1 MPVAKSYRSVIYRL
15 IERPATGAGI
25 DIDETLSFPAVAS
38 YRPSTGPMAAQASFL
53 SGFEEAT
60 VLADLTRC
68 TWNGIGGSEF
78 LSLVT
83 SPVRSGSQALRFN
96 NIIFGIPGGWGNLY
110 RSFGVTGPTHYFRF
124 YLRPVSVA
132 SRGAD
137 GHAGIFSVDNT
148 YYEFFKGIGL
158 YDGLVVRYDVGD
170 RYGNQHGAYI
180 LGPTLAPNTWYRFEA
195 RYHLNGGRRYK
206 TFNEAGAMIG
216 DSGDITPNP
225 PTVVACP
232 SSFQGFLLGTSTAY
246 AANFEVYFDDV
257 AFRADSSVT
266 WDNWIGPGRV
276 GLAVPGPPV
285 ILAEW
290 TPVGSVNHHENV
302 DGAPATYSDADYN
315 RSFTVG
321 QRDRYS
327 LLRRTSIPATA
338 PITFFSLSGR
348 ARRTAGDSRLRLSL
362 LGPGFTEYL
371 APQWQPGAPQDPPAS
386 SDPATSAGLVI
397 DSAPIETVDQYQV
410 GYQLTVG
417 GGANGCDI
425 MEVVVGLNYVA

>member
-1 MPVAKSYRSVIYRL
+1 L
-15 IERPATGAGI
+15 
-25 DIDETLSFPAVAS
+25 
-38 YRPSTGPMAAQASFL
+38 
-53 SGFEEAT
+53 
-60 VLADLTRC
+60 RC
-68 TWNGIGGSEF
+68 TWNGILGSEF

-83 SPVRSGSQALRFN
+83 SPVRSGSQALRIN
-96 NIIFGIPGGWGNLY
+96 NIPNGGHCNLY
-110 RSFGVTGPTHYFRF
+110 RSFGITGPTHYFRF
-124 YLRPVSVA
+124 YLRPVSVV

-137 GHAGIFSVDNT
+137 GHAGILSVDNT

-158 YDGLVVRYDVGD
+158 YNGLVVRYDVGD
-170 RYGNQHGAYI
+170 RWGHQGGAWI
-180 LGPTLAPNTWYRFEA
+180 TGPTLAPNTWYRFEA

-206 TFNEAGAMIG
+206 TFNEAGALIG
-216 DSGDITPNP
+216 DSGDIAPNP

-232 SSFQGFLLGTSTAY
+232 SSFQGFMIGAGTAY
-246 AANFEVYFDDV
+246 AAEFDVYFDDV

-290 TPVGSVNHHENV
+290 TPVGSANHHENI

-321 QRDRYS
+321 QRDRYT

-338 PITFFSLSGR
+338 PVTFFSLSGR
-348 ARRTAGDSRLRLSL
+348 ARTTAGNSQLRLSL
-362 LGPGFTEYL
+362 IGPGFTEYL
-371 APQWQPGAPQDPPAS
+371 APQWGPANDPPAS
-386 SDPATSAGLVI
+386 SDPSKSAGLVI
-397 DSAPIETVDQYQV
+397 DSTPIETVDQYQV

-417 GGANGCDI
+417 GGADGCDI
-425 MEVVVGLNYVA
+425 MEVVVGLNYLA